1 MARRR
6 QNPRHPA
13 ALQAEVRERL
23 RAEGKIDQ
31 HGNRIKTN
39 EPQKIPPPPPKAAPA
54 SAMLTTAGTAETKP
68 APTVSDRPKLSSR
81 EKLETL
87 PDAEIIAKASTLG
100 MNTEGASRDD
110 LINSL
115 LEAGAEG

>member
-6 QNPRHPA
+6 LNPRHPS
-13 ALQAEVRERL
+13 ALQAEVRAKL
-23 RAEGKIDQ
+23 LAEGKIDE
-31 HGNRIKTN
+31 HGNRIVAKTS
-39 EPQKIPPPPPKAAPA
+39 PKVPPPPPKAAPA
-54 SAMLTTAGTAETKP
+54 PAMLTTAGTIETKP

-87 PDAEIIAKASTLG
+87 PDTEIIAKASTLG
-100 MNTEGASRDD
+100 LNTEGASRTD